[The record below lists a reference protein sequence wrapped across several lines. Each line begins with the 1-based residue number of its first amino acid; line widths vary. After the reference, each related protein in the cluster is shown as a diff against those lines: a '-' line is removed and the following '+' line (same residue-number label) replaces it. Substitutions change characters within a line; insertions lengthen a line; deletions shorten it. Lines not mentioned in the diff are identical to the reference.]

1 MQTLQANIAGKK
13 ASSGLSLADRLA
25 HGNLTV
31 EETRVLKN
39 RSHSG
44 FYEDLKDGLVS
55 VRKHGR
61 KTIVPGPIAAAYIAG
76 RPLSEV
82 A

>member
-1 MQTLQANIAGKK
+1 MAVQKEQ
-13 ASSGLSLADRLA
+13 SGISLADRLA
-25 HGNLTV
+25 FGNSTV
-31 EETRVLKN
+31 EETRTLKN

-44 FYEDLKDGLVS
+44 FYEDLSEGLVA
-55 VRKHGR
+55 VRKIGR

-76 RPLSEV
+76 RPLPEV

>member
-1 MQTLQANIAGKK
+1 MVMQTER
-13 ASSGLSLADRLA
+13 SGISLSDRLA
-25 HGNLTV
+25 FGNLTV
-31 EETRVLKN
+31 AETRTLKN

-44 FYEDLKDGLVS
+44 FYEDLRDGLVA
-55 VRKHGR
+55 VRKIGR
-61 KTIVPGPIAAAYIAG
+61 KTVVPGQIAAAYIAG

>member
-1 MQTLQANIAGKK
+1 MAVQKK
-13 ASSGLSLADRLA
+13 PSGLSLADRLA
-25 HGNLTV
+25 FGNLTV
-31 EETRVLKN
+31 EETRTLKN

-44 FYEDLKDGLVS
+44 FYEDLREGLVA
-55 VRKHGR
+55 VRKIGR
-61 KTIVPGPIAAAYIAG
+61 KTVVSGPIAAAYISG

>member
-1 MQTLQANIAGKK
+1 MAVRKERSDI
-13 ASSGLSLADRLA
+13 SLADRLE

-31 EETRVLKN
+31 EETRRLKN

-44 FYEDLKDGLVS
+44 FYEDVKRGLVAIE
-55 VRKHGR
+55 KIGR
-61 KTIVPGPIAAAYIAG
+61 KSLVRGPIAQAYIRG
-76 RPLSEV
+76 RPISEV